1 MSLLGLD
8 RDNSSVPSELKV
20 SSWSARYEAFAS
32 QARDH
37 LRHSGLG
44 DTQPSN
50 EVNGSYGAA
59 LRAVDQVS
67 DKLEVIV
74 PDGRAASVSRMLKR
88 LGLPLGRWK

>member
-1 MSLLGLD
+1 MPLLGLD
-8 RDNSSVPSELKV
+8 GDGSSVPCELKV
-20 SSWSARYEAFAS
+20 SSLSARYQAFAS

-37 LRHSGLG
+37 LRDSRLG
-44 DTQPSN
+44 DTEPIN

-67 DKLEVIV
+67 DKLEVIL
-74 PDGRAASVSRMLKR
+74 PDRRAAGVSRMLKR